1 MSDYERRF
9 QRSIQKLTIPSWFTD
24 ITPSLNTLNNSKQS
38 IISTTP
44 IPWKT
49 SYKEP
54 QRTPE
59 ILYVRTPHSY
69 RSCRSSIATSPSPSI
84 HSWHPNFLFDGSRR
98 QKKYEKGIER
108 VSKSSRWYQPTQFIA
123 NETTD
128 VQTGNIKVST
138 STKHKQQSSKNNHY
152 DTPKIHCN
160 DQNLILK
167 SNLLVTN
174 GDIEKNIVTV
184 QTKNMITNEK
194 QQDNHIKSNESQ
206 IMPLAITK
214 EPSSRIELEV
224 VTDEEHDNRSLSM
237 NNNNPIPSRTN
248 LSLSI
253 EKSDDNEL
261 LERVANDLVESVLN
275 NILLLQNLEH
285 DDDKNS
291 GVRELSEDEN
301 GLRELDENDMN
312 DTDEFIV
319 FATKAELS
327 DDEQASNIPR
337 CSLNKLYTFS
347 KTHHN
352 GIDNSKQKTS
362 NQNTSPSSSS
372 TLEKDVIATNSQLNS
387 NTEQSF
393 DKLFSSSPTCQSHNE
408 QRQTTLDEY
417 VDVILC
423 PSANSHLP
431 KYKSTEGVNE
441 ETARIGRLLLDSI
454 PTSFIDDVHHLFQT
468 PISIQSTSN
477 NNRFIASDRTDIYDS
492 PRKDCLAIQQRI
504 IEEYDEELNDEVHRD
519 SAYSSNQERINMQQS
534 FYELLSECYS
544 GYSFI
549 QSDFLIPNISSLQS
563 TTDEAY
569 ESEPT
574 TMSSSIG
581 KTAYVHPDLEHEFEY
596 PSPPPPV
603 PDRRLK
609 PGHLKSPTINSR
621 LIKQHNIDSAEYSII
636 QKPKSLPLT
645 AIQQLIVSTSNNAN
659 ISSTRTMSSR
669 HYCGS
674 IPISD
679 KLIQS
684 CIDSIRVNAKEDSN
698 DKNKDKRNTGVLSCL
713 HPSTTDD
720 NNNNNN
726 NKRNIIRKSSPLN
739 KMKIKKQKLITDFDE
754 ATNGLAIRLPAP
766 IDNSYDLTS
775 KQSLNRTSTPLTT
788 KRVNGI
794 IKDQCVTDN
803 IKSDRTLFYETSV

>member
-1 MSDYERRF
+1 MNDYEKRF

-24 ITPSLNTLNNSKQS
+24 TRPSLNKINNSKQS
-38 IISTTP
+38 INSTTTP
-44 IPWKT
+44 IQWKT
-49 SYKEP
+49 SYKEF

-59 ILYVRTPHSY
+59 IFYVRIPHSY
-69 RSCRSSIATSPSPSI
+69 RSCQSSIATSPSPSI
-84 HSWHPNFLFDGSRR
+84 HSWHPNFLLDSSRR

-108 VSKSSRWYQPTQFIA
+108 VSKSSRWYQPTQFIS
-123 NETTD
+123 NEITD

-138 STKHKQQSSKNNHY
+138 STKYKQQSSKNNHY

-160 DQNLILK
+160 DEGLILI

-174 GDIEKNIVTV
+174 GDIEKNIITE

-214 EPSSRIELEV
+214 EPSSGIELEV
-224 VTDEEHDNRSLSM
+224 VTNEEHDNRSLPM
-237 NNNNPIPSRTN
+237 KNNDLIPPITN

-261 LERVANDLVESVLN
+261 FERVANNLVESVLTDV
-275 NILLLQNLEH
+275 LHLHSLEH

-312 DTDEFIV
+312 DMDEFIV
-319 FATKAELS
+319 FGTNAEIS
-327 DDEQASNIPR
+327 DDEYSSNIPR
-337 CSLNKLYTFS
+337 YSLNKLYTFS
-347 KTHHN
+347 RTHHN
-352 GIDNSKQKTS
+352 GIDNSKQTTS
-362 NQNTSPSSSS
+362 NQNGSTS
-372 TLEKDVIATNSQLNS
+372 TLEKDFIVTNSQLYS

-393 DKLFSSSPTCQSHNE
+393 DQFFPSSPICQSHIE
-408 QRQTTLDEY
+408 QQQNTIDHYIDVTVYPEY
-417 VDVILC
+417 
-423 PSANSHLP
+423 SHLA
-431 KYKSTEGVNE
+431 KYQSSEGVNE

-454 PTSFIDDVHHLFQT
+454 PTSFIDDVHNLSQT
-468 PISIQSTSN
+468 LIPIQSTLEKTQIVISGRN
-477 NNRFIASDRTDIYDS
+477 NIYDS
-492 PRKDCLAIQQRI
+492 PRKDCPHAQQRI

-519 SAYSSNQERINMQQS
+519 SAYSSNQERINMQQL
-534 FYELLSECYS
+534 FYEQLSECYS

-549 QSDFLIPNISSLQS
+549 QSDFLTPNISSLQS

-581 KTAYVHPDLEHEFEY
+581 VTTYVHPDLEHEFEY
-596 PSPPPPV
+596 PSPPPPI

-609 PGHLKSPTINSR
+609 PDYLKSSTIQSR
-621 LIKQHNIDSAEYSII
+621 LIKQDNIDSAEYSII
-636 QKPKSLPLT
+636 QKPKSEPLT
-645 AIQQLIVSTSNNAN
+645 SIPQITVSTSNNSN
-659 ISSTRTMSSR
+659 LSSTRTMSSR

-674 IPISD
+674 IPRSD

-684 CIDSIRVNAKEDSN
+684 CIDSIKMKTKDDNNE
-698 DKNKDKRNTGVLSCL
+698 KNKDKRNTRVLNCL
-713 HPSTTDD
+713 HSSTTDDD
-720 NNNNNN
+720 NNNNH
-726 NKRNIIRKSSPLN
+726 NKRNIITKSPSSSLN

-766 IDNSYDLTS
+766 IDNSYDLTN
-775 KQSLNRTSTPLTT
+775 KQNHNRISTPLTK
-788 KRVNGI
+788 KRINGI
-794 IKDQCVTDN
+794 IKDQHLTEN
-803 IKSDRTLFYETSV
+803 IKPERSLFYETSV